1 MKRLLATAAVLSV
14 SGGGVALVSSDDAPS
29 CRTQQR
35 PAVVDLDDR
44 AHDRVLDHAH
54 DAIRKGH
61 PRRLHIDRHGA
72 EENREESLR
81 GIPTKPGYDRD
92 EYPPAVSREG
102 GRGADVRY
110 VESRENRSAG
120 SVMGRQL
127 RGFCDGQSFEL
138 ER

>member
-1 MKRLLATAAVLSV
+1 MKRLLAAAAVLGATA
-14 SGGGVALVSSDDAPS
+14 GGGALVSDDGPS
-29 CRTQQR
+29 CLSQEK

-44 AHDRVLDHAH
+44 KHARVLDHAH
-54 DAIRKGH
+54 DAIREGH
-61 PRRLHIDRHGA
+61 PRRLHLDRDGA
-72 EENREESLR
+72 EENREQSLR
-81 GIPTKPGYDRD
+81 GIPTKRGYDRD

-110 VESRENRSAG
+110 VESQENRSAG

-127 RGFCDGQSFEL
+127 RAFCDGQSFEL